1 MSAMPEIPP
10 IPRLNELLSGIAP
23 AGAAVPNLP
32 VAGLALDSRAIRAGW
47 LFLAVPGTARDGRE
61 FIAEA
66 VARGAAAILY
76 ETDGRFAPPSS
87 PVPLIAVDD
96 LRQRV
101 GLIAE
106 RFYGEPSRHLA
117 VIGVT
122 GTNGKTT
129 CTHLLAQALDVP
141 GRRCAVLGTVGNGFP
156 DALDASTHT
165 TPDAVRLHGLLADLV
180 RAGAA
185 SVAMEVSSHALD
197 QGRVAGVRFGLALLT
212 NLSHDHLDYHATMEA
227 YGAAKARLFE
237 SDGLKHAV
245 INADDP
251 FGRSLI
257 ARVSKRVPVAG
268 YGLRHGEFRAL
279 EVHPVSAG
287 LRLRFAAPG
296 GEVSFESG
304 LLGRFNAENLLA
316 VFATLVTLGLA
327 PAEAAARLAQ
337 ARPPAG
343 RMERFGGGVKPL
355 VIVDYAHSPDALEK
369 VLAALR
375 EHARGRLVCI
385 FGCGGERDRAKRPRM
400 GAIAARLADEV
411 ILTDDN
417 PRGEDGG
424 AIIGEIADGMPE
436 LPRVIRDR
444 RTAIA
449 RALAGAQA
457 DDIVLVAGKGHEDY
471 QQIGAERHPYSDRAT
486 VREILGVEAN
496 G

>member
-1 MSAMPEIPP
+1 
-10 IPRLNELLSGIAP
+10 
-23 AGAAVPNLP
+23 
-32 VAGLALDSRAIRAGW
+32 
-47 LFLAVPGTARDGRE
+47 
-61 FIAEA
+61 
-66 VARGAAAILY
+66 
-76 ETDGRFAPPSS
+76 
-87 PVPLIAVDD
+87 
-96 LRQRV
+96 
-101 GLIAE
+101 
-106 RFYGEPSRHLA
+106 
-117 VIGVT
+117 
-122 GTNGKTT
+122 
-129 CTHLLAQALDVP
+129 
-141 GRRCAVLGTVGNGFP
+141 
-156 DALDASTHT
+156 
-165 TPDAVRLHGLLADLV
+165 
-180 RAGAA
+180 
-185 SVAMEVSSHALD
+185 
-197 QGRVAGVRFGLALLT
+197 
-212 NLSHDHLDYHATMEA
+212 
-227 YGAAKARLFE
+227 
-237 SDGLKHAV
+237 V

-257 ARVSKRVPVAG
+257 ARLGERVHVVG
-268 YGLRHGEFRAL
+268 YGLRHGEYRAL
-279 EVHPVSAG
+279 EVHPLSTG

-296 GEVSFESG
+296 GEVNFESG

-316 VFATLVTLGLA
+316 VFAALVTLGLA
-327 PAEAAARLAQ
+327 PAEAAVRLAR
-337 ARPPAG
+337 ARAPAG
-343 RMERFGGGVKPL
+343 RMERFGGGGRPL

-424 AIIGEIADGMPE
+424 AIIGAIAGGMPE

-471 QQIGAERHPYSDRAT
+471 QQIGSERHPYSDRAT
-486 VREILGVEAN
+486 VRDILGIEAN